1 MRRISLVLAA
11 GLVAGVAVAPPGQ
24 AASTPKID
32 GSVTVSYIVPTRDA
46 QIYLEVV
53 EPTSGGKVVR
63 SPVILTYSPYS
74 VLGRNGDAGRW
85 NPLGYA
91 RAYADVIGTGNSGGC
106 YDYGGNREK
115 RTGHDVVEWIARQS
129 WTTGKVG
136 MLGVS
141 YDGTTQYAIAVTHP
155 KGLVTIM
162 PEAAISRW
170 YDYAYAGGIR
180 YTDTDEQFGNEGP
193 VAASDEGVDTP
204 LGFDYGFAIPPPA
217 DPEDANWQ
225 QRVASTI
232 RPCDEL
238 AHTGAGYNLTPDY
251 DGFWLDRDYVKDLA
265 SVKIPVLV
273 AGNWGD
279 WNVKQKNGWD
289 AYHALTHSVCRKL
302 FMGTRWAGHGPPSGG
317 GYGQA
322 QEAWFAHWLKG
333 AKNGAERMP
342 AVSSQTSD
350 NADALPY
357 LAGPEPH
364 PTALPLYLEAGQ
376 GGTWTLNPK
385 KFRPV
390 GSGGGVV
397 VIPRAAYTD
406 TGTNTEAFAATHPY
420 AVGPYLAFTSPALKR
435 DMRVFG
441 RPTLRVWSR
450 VAKTWETLT
459 PSLLDFD
466 PAKYAGTG
474 AATTATGPSAAVA
487 LTRGWLDSRYR
498 DGLDHEVPMTP
509 DVSTRMDI
517 QLFPT
522 DYTVRKGHR
531 LVLLVQSE
539 DLDWAMA
546 KPDPARSDPTVTID
560 WTQAQSTLTLP
571 VVGSTRGLF

>member
-1 MRRISLVLAA
+1 VRLRILVTATACAAVGLA
-11 GLVAGVAVAPPGQ
+11 VPST
-24 AASTPKID
+24 ASPAKID

-46 QIYLEVV
+46 EIYLEVV
-53 EPTSGGKVVR
+53 EPTAGGKVVK

-74 VLGRNGDAGRW
+74 VLGRNGDAGHW

-141 YDGTTQYAIAVTHP
+141 YDGTTQYATAVTHP
-155 KGLVTIM
+155 KGLVTIV

-180 YTDTDEQFGNEGP
+180 YTDTDEDLGQEGP
-193 VAASDEGVDTP
+193 GAAGDEGADTP

-217 DPEDANWQ
+217 DPQNADWK

-251 DGFWLDRDYVKDLA
+251 DGFWQDRDYVKDLP
-265 SVKIPVLV
+265 SVRIPVLV
-273 AGNWGD
+273 ASNWGD

-289 AYHALTHSVCRKL
+289 AYHALTHSVSRKL
-302 FMGTRWAGHGPPSGG
+302 YMGTRWAGHGPPPGG
-317 GYGQA
+317 AYDQA
-322 QEAWFAHWLKG
+322 VDAWFAHWLKG
-333 AKNGAERMP
+333 VRNGAERMP
-342 AVSSQTSD
+342 AVTSQTSD
-350 NADALPY
+350 DAGALHY
-357 LAGPEPH
+357 LAGPEPR
-364 PTALPLYLEAGQ
+364 PSSLQLYLGVSSFD
-376 GGTWTLNPK
+376 GTWQLQPSK
-385 KFRPV
+385 PHAPA
-390 GSGGGVV
+390 
-397 VIPRAAYTD
+397 IPATYND
-406 TGTNTEAFAATHPY
+406 TGTNTESAAGQAPFAY
-420 AVGPYLAFTSPALKR
+420 GPYLAFASPVLKR
-435 DMRVFG
+435 DVRLFG
-441 RPTLRVWSR
+441 RPTLRIWSS
-450 VAKTWETLT
+450 VAAQWETIT

-466 PAKYAGTG
+466 PLNYKGGG
-474 AATTATGPSAAVA
+474 AETVATDFRAAVA

-509 DVSTRMDI
+509 GASTRMDI

-539 DLDWAMA
+539 DLDWAIA
-546 KPDPARSDPTVTID
+546 KPDPARTDQTVTID
-560 WTQAQSTLTLP
+560 WTKGQSTLTLP